1 MSAPIICAT
10 LAANLSLSPYLISD
24 VATVSFSLIIGIYL
38 FLSNSSKVA
47 LAFKYL
53 LLFSVSSAVISICAI
68 SIPLFFNAL
77 SQPLINLIC
86 PIDEA
91 AWLSESDSFFLLFL
105 FQY

>member
-1 MSAPIICAT
+1 M
-10 LAANLSLSPYLISD
+10 
-24 VATVSFSLIIGIYL
+24 SFSLIIGIYL

-86 PIDEA
+86 PTDEA
-91 AWLSESDSFFLLFL
+91 AWLSESDSFFLFL
-105 FQY
+105 FILPRATAPDETMITSIF